1 MALNGIDISEDNE
14 IKTIFDAPG
23 EDEQE
28 PTDAHMGDEYEDD
41 DNE

>member
-1 MALNGIDISEDNE
+1 MSDEKE
-14 IKTIFDAPG
+14 ITTIFDEPG

-28 PTDAHMGDEYEDD
+28 PTDAHMGDGYEDD

>member
-1 MALNGIDISEDNE
+1 MSEDNE

-28 PTDAHMGDEYEDD
+28 PENCKMGDKREEGD
-41 DNE
+41 E